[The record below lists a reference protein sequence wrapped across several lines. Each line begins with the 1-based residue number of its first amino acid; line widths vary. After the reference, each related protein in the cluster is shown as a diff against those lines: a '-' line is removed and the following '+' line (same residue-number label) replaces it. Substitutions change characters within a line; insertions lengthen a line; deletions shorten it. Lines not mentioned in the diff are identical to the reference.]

1 MTYHQVLNI
10 GEDAIQVT
18 VEYSI
23 DEQYAVVDKIIYEG
37 REIPVGM
44 FDLPQIESIASTL
57 EAGHHEVIRELD
69 WLHAEDKAAD
79 RDAFNA
85 AYNDHPL
92 GV

>member
-1 MTYHQVLNI
+1 MYHQVLNI
-10 GEDAIQVT
+10 GEDRFQVT
-18 VEYSI
+18 VEY
-23 DEQYAVVDKIIYEG
+23 DMDDQYAVVDKIIYEG
-37 REIPVGM
+37 REIPVGL

-57 EAGHHEVIRELD
+57 EAGHHEVLRELD

-85 AYNDHPL
+85 AYSDHPL